1 MAFMWLRILYLL
13 KTVYNFSIYSD
24 AYAKRLCALYG
35 FENDIWFTIKTQF
48 VVHPERSILFIFLAF
63 TSMFA
68 YIVRIFELPLVEFIN
83 SEFVLI
89 DSFFKAFYLCFITIT
104 TVGYGDIFPHSWPG
118 KVTMLG
124 AAGIGAIVVSF
135 IITIVQQ
142 HFEFNQ
148 NQIKI
153 YHRIHEARASAV
165 TI

>member
-68 YIVRIFELPLVEFIN
+68 YIVRIFELYVKNLLSSNYKSPSSRKSKVKIYNFA
-83 SEFVLI
+83 
-89 DSFFKAFYLCFITIT
+89 KAKWQSLSKT
-104 TVGYGDIFPHSWPG
+104 S
-118 KVTMLG
+118 KN
-124 AAGIGAIVVSF
+124 
-135 IITIVQQ
+135 TIVDRWGFDFQ
-142 HFEFNQ
+142 
-148 NQIKI
+148 
-153 YHRIHEARASAV
+153 
-165 TI
+165 